1 MAEAVRSAPLGRH
14 RSATAAARVLL
25 RAQSGLLWCGG
36 DNRVDYEFR
45 VILTKLL
52 HALAEVSEPAQVE
65 QELLR
70 LSRRLGAC
78 NGRSSPDDQSSEFIR
93 ARNAWERLV
102 GLSQPVCL
110 FPASNK
116 L

>member
-14 RSATAAARVLL
+14 QSATAARM
-25 RAQSGLLWCGG
+25 GYWCGD
-36 DNRVDYEFR
+36 DNRVDYEIR

-93 ARNAWERLV
+93 ARNACGS
-102 GLSQPVCL
+102 GL
-110 FPASNK
+110 
-116 L
+116 